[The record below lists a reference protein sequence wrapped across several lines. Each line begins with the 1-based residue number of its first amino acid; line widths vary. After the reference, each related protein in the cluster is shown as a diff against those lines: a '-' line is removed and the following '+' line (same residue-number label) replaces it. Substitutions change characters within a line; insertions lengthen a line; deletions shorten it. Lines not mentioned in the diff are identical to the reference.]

1 MMVIKVMAIVMVEAI
16 GLIIV
21 TIVLIEIIISLGIDI
36 IRRMAVVLMVPA
48 LTVKLGGAKGI

>member
-1 MMVIKVMAIVMVEAI
+1 MVIKVMSIVMVEAI

-36 IRRMAVVLMVPA
+36 IRIMAVVLMVPA